1 MMSFNVLVKFLL
13 SFVLFVRLC
22 QCHGLTLLP
31 PEVLDWEEVGVI
43 FVSFVSFSCHT
54 RVTVQ
59 DSRVARIPLAY
70 FSMYT
75 HLTYLCQYVYPAVIL
90 DSRVTLGTDAAL
102 TQSSCHTTV

>member
-1 MMSFNVLVKFLL
+1 MPFNVLVKLWL

-31 PEVLDWEEVGVI
+31 PEVLEGEEVGVI

-54 RVTVQ
+54 RVSVQ
-59 DSRVARIPLAY
+59 DSRVARIP
-70 FSMYT
+70 
-75 HLTYLCQYVYPAVIL
+75 LTYLCQYVYPAVIL
-90 DSRVTLGTDAAL
+90 DSRVILGTDAAL

>member
-1 MMSFNVLVKFLL
+1 MMSFNLLVKFWL

-31 PEVLDWEEVGVI
+31 PEVLEGEEVGVI

-54 RVTVQ
+54 RVNVQ
-59 DSRVARIPLAY
+59 DSRVARIPLV
-70 FSMYT
+70 
-75 HLTYLCQYVYPAVIL
+75 TYLCQYVYPAVI
-90 DSRVTLGTDAAL
+90 LGTDAAL